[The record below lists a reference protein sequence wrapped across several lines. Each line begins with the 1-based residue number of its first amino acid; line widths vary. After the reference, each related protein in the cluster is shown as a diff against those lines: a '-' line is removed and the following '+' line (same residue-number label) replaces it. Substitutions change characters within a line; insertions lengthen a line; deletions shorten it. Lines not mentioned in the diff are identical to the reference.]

1 MIDPFQAL
9 LDSALKNNQFPTT
22 SRYYGLA
29 TASNV
34 GSDGEARVYIKRRFL
49 PSSEKLSVMQEHQ
62 VAEGERL
69 DQLSA
74 QYLGDPEQFW
84 RICDANDAMAPDA
97 LVERPGRT
105 LKISL
110 PEGFTGLPNA

>member
-29 TASNV
+29 AASYV
-34 GSDGEARVYIKRRFL
+34 ASDGRTKVYIKRRFV

-62 VAEGERL
+62 LSQGERL

-97 LVERPGRT
+97 LVERPGRI

-110 PEGFTGLPNA
+110 PEGFTGLANA